1 MSWLRNIFMNWKV
14 EYNLRQKEARFVKG
28 LPAAGSVIQPSSTG
42 GSKEISF
49 SHTGHAGD
57 IIYSIP
63 AMLALAG
70 RRKIN
75 FYLELNQPARD
86 FTPSM
91 RHPNGKLMLTQKSVE
106 LFTPLILSQPHFARC
121 EALHGQQVDYD
132 LTAFRQLPF
141 DYRMGSIARW
151 YFLTYG
157 INWDL
162 GKPWLYVTPN
172 TAYEDAV
179 VIARSSRYH
188 SPGISYGFLKKYTRL
203 VFVGVP
209 DEYNE
214 MKKELP
220 ALEYAP
226 VHDFLQLA
234 KIIAGSRLFIGNQSF
249 PFSLAEALKVP
260 RVLEVYHQCPNV
272 LVEGANGYDFCY
284 QPQFEKIVSQLLDH

>member
-1 MSWLRNIFMNWKV
+1 MSWFSDMINSWKAG
-14 EYNLRQKEARFVKG
+14 YNQRQKEERFIKG
-28 LPAAGSVIQPSSTG
+28 LHAAADVLRHAPIGSD
-42 GSKEISF
+42 EISF

-63 AMLALAG
+63 AMLAIAG
-70 RRKIN
+70 RRRIN
-75 FYLELNQPARD
+75 FYLELNQPVRD

-91 RHPNGKLMLTQKSVE
+91 RHPNGKVMLTPKSVE
-106 LFTPLILSQPHFARC
+106 MFTPLILAQPHFVRC
-121 EALHGQQVDYD
+121 EALNGQKVDYD

-157 INWDL
+157 VSADL
-162 GKPWLYVTPN
+162 GKPWLFATPN
-172 TAYEDAV
+172 TSYADAV

-188 SPGISYGFLKKYTRL
+188 SPGINYGFLKKYPRL
-203 VFVGVP
+203 VFVGVLE
-209 DEYNE
+209 EYND

-220 ALEYAP
+220 SLEYAP

-249 PFSLAEALKVP
+249 PFSLAEALKVK

-272 LVEGANGYDFCY
+272 IVEGANGYDFCY
-284 QPQFEKIVSQLLDH
+284 QPQFEKIVSGLLDH

>member
-1 MSWLRNIFMNWKV
+1 MNWLQNIFMNWKA
-14 EYNLRQKEARFVKG
+14 EYNLRQKQARFVRG
-28 LPAAGSVIQPSSTG
+28 LPAAGAALRSPLADG
-42 GSKEISF
+42 DEISF

-75 FYLELNQPARD
+75 FYLELNQPVKD

-91 RHPNGKLMLTQKSVE
+91 RHPNGKVMLTQKSVE
-106 LFTPLILSQPHFARC
+106 LFTPLLLSQPHFARC
-121 EALHGQQVDYD
+121 EALQGQKIDYD

-157 INWDL
+157 VNWDL
-162 GKPWLYVTPN
+162 GKPWLHIKPN
-172 TAYEDAV
+172 PDYENAV

-188 SPGISYGFLKKYTRL
+188 SPGISYEFLKKYGRL

-209 DEYNE
+209 DEYKE

-249 PFSLAEALKVP
+249 PFSLAEALKVR

-272 LVEGANGYDFCY
+272 IVEGANGYDFCY